1 LPAASAI
8 GTTPESA
15 TKVRRDIEREFMPK
29 TITWSGKLEIMQYAR
44 LGDTGLIVSRLAFG
58 AMTFGTG
65 KGPFAAVSKVGP
77 ELADQIIGK
86 TLDAGI
92 NFFNTADGYT
102 GGQSEEM
109 LGKALGARRKD
120 VAIATKV
127 AFRTGEAM
135 IHQGLSRQHIFAS
148 AEGSLKRLGTDYIDV
163 YLVHRVDIHTP
174 VEETVDALNDLVRQ
188 GKVRYVGFSNWPAWM
203 AAKALGIQKRHG
215 GARFRAAEMY
225 YSLVGRDVE
234 YDVVPF
240 LEDAGIGMMVWSPLA
255 GGFLTGKYTRENP
268 QGDGGRLTGFD
279 MLPYDREKGHT
290 VVDKLREIAKAH
302 TASPAQIALAW
313 LLRKPSV
320 ASILIGANKI
330 AQLDD
335 NLGAMNVQ
343 LSDEQMT
350 QLDELTAPAPLYPHW
365 FTARVKDPVVAAGLS
380 GKQ

>member
-1 LPAASAI
+1 
-8 GTTPESA
+8 
-15 TKVRRDIEREFMPK
+15 
-29 TITWSGKLEIMQYAR
+29 MQYAR

-174 VEETVDALNDLVRQ
+174 VEETVDTLNDLVRQ

-203 AAKALGIQKRHG
+203 AAKAVGIQKRHG

-290 VVDKLREIAKAH
+290 VVDKLREIAKVH
-302 TASPAQIALAW
+302 NASPAQIALAW

-335 NLGAMNVQ
+335 NLGAISVA

-365 FTARVKDPVVAAGLS
+365 FSARVKDPVVAAALAS
-380 GKQ
+380 GKP